1 MNVGKLK
8 EQTEGAERYTRKHKS
23 ATFINEGSPKGML
36 TSKLDCINFIYC
48 DHDDD
53 DDDDDDDVDQQTT
66 PNHLCSHATCCS
78 QRIYGEDRRQ

>member
-8 EQTEGAERYTRKHKS
+8 EQTEGAERYTRKYKS

-36 TSKLDCINFIYC
+36 TSKLDCINFMYC

-53 DDDDDDDVDQQTT
+53 DDDVDVDQQTT
-66 PNHLCSHATCCS
+66 PNHLYSHATCCS
-78 QRIYGEDRRQ
+78 QRIYGGDRRQ